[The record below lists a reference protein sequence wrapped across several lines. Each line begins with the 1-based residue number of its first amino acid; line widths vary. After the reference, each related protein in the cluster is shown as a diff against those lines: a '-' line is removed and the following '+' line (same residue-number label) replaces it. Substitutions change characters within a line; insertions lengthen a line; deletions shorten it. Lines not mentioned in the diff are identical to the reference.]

1 MIAMPEIHPAA
12 IAPIGFT
19 AIGAMVILVQDAL
32 LTRRSSLLGRS
43 LTPAYAGTLNAFTAI
58 SFLSLALYVTVV
70 AYASGDSVVFQLANP
85 LYQQDPFGSFA
96 TALVVVVG
104 ILTCAL
110 SVSYLSDL
118 GIDHGAYYALV
129 LASITGAIFL
139 VGAIDL
145 LSVYLGLELMT
156 IPIYVLAGFDRVRL
170 RSNEAAIKHFVMGS
184 FATAILLYG
193 MALTYGATGATSFGA
208 IRDAFD
214 PTSRVAMLGLGLMVI
229 GFACKIASVPFHQW
243 APDVYEGAPAPI
255 TAFMSVAVTAA
266 VFAALLRLVAT
277 AIGPETEQ
285 LSDVFAAFAALSMIV
300 GNLMAVIQQNVKRML
315 AYSSIAHV
323 GALLIGLATGSP
335 GGYGALAFYL
345 VVYAFM
351 NLGAFGVV
359 VALARRG
366 RECEEVEDFAG
377 LARTHPWLAAV
388 MTLFMLSLAGIP
400 GTAGFMAK
408 FNLVVVAVRADMI
421 WLPITL
427 VVTSVISLFYYLRIP
442 ALMMM
447 REPSGQPSRMTIA
460 SGEALTLGICAAV
473 VLFLGF
479 FPNHGMLPFFG
490 LELPVLEW
498 ANDSVTN
505 LFGSQ
510 GGLPGR

>member
-1 MIAMPEIHPAA
+1 MIAPPEIAPAVL
-12 IAPIGFT
+12 APIGFT

-32 LTRRSSLLGRS
+32 LARGSSLLGRRV
-43 LTPAYAGTLNAFTAI
+43 TPVYAGTLNAFTAML
-58 SFLSLALYVTVV
+58 FLSLALYVTVV

-85 LYQQDPFGSFA
+85 LYQQDRFGSFV
-96 TALVVVVG
+96 TALLIVVG

-110 SVSYLSDL
+110 SVSYLSEL
-118 GIDHGAYYALV
+118 GINHGAYYALV

-145 LSVYLGLELMT
+145 LSVYVGLELMT
-156 IPIYVLAGFDRVRL
+156 IPIYVLAGFDQARL
-170 RSNEAAIKHFVMGS
+170 RSNEAAIKYFVMGS

-193 MALTYGATGATSFGA
+193 MALTYGATGTTSFGA

-214 PTSRVAMLGLGLMVI
+214 PTSRVAMLGVGLMMI
-229 GFACKIASVPFHQW
+229 GFGFKVASVPFHQW

-255 TAFMSVAVTAA
+255 TAFMSVAVKAA
-266 VFAALLRLVAT
+266 AFAALLRLVAT

-285 LSDVFAAFAALSMIV
+285 LSDVFAVFAVLSMIV
-300 GNLMAVIQQNVKRML
+300 GNLMAIIQENVKRML
-315 AYSSIAHV
+315 AYSSIGHA

-335 GGYGALAFYL
+335 DGYGAVAFYL

-359 VALARRG
+359 IALARNG
-366 RECEEVEDFAG
+366 QECERVEDFAG
-377 LARTHPWLAAV
+377 LARTRPGLAAA

-408 FNLVVVAVRADMI
+408 FNLVVVAVRVDLI

-442 ALMMM
+442 VLMTMH
-447 REPSGQPSRMTIA
+447 EPSGPPPRVGIA
-460 SGEALTLGICAAV
+460 SGEALSLCLCAAV
-473 VLFLGF
+473 VVYLGF
-479 FPNHGMLPFFG
+479 FPNHGMLPWLG
-490 LELPVLEW
+490 LELPVLDW
-498 ANDSVTN
+498 ASDSVTD
-505 LFGSQ
+505 LFGS
-510 GGLPGR
+510 